1 MSQARR
7 AGSLPGLRG
16 RRRSWGRIRLRLP
29 KYMRIL
35 AAKPYETQAGPIE
48 AQSRVVPNPSR
59 PPHPAVRDLTDA
71 QAKLYYGVLLRQQK
85 RGEVEANLRPGHLIK
100 IEIPEIGQFN
110 ARMTRMNWKFAG
122 ISLVDGE
129 KEVGAFISSWL
140 EKNPDAT
147 QAH

>member
-1 MSQARR
+1 MRDSKMTLTGGEKRQHPRFEIPLEGVIHTTNADAPFRVR
-7 AGSLPGLRG
+7 NISAGGAL
-16 RRRSWGRIRLRLP
+16 I
-29 KYMRIL
+29 
-35 AAKPYETQAGPIE
+35 
-48 AQSRVVPNPSR
+48 
-59 PPHPAVRDLTDA
+59 
-71 QAKLYYGVLLRQQK
+71 
-85 RGEVEANLRPGHLIK
+85 EVEANLRPGHLVK

-140 EKNPDAT
+140 DKNPDAT